1 MLLLVPLFQSLEN
14 NINLHDIEQ
23 ISSTNRINNF
33 ELIGCTI
40 NMQDQMIDIVK
51 AEYPDK
57 EYIIVDHWCWNHIS
71 LNEVQL
77 QECKLAG
84 VFPDFISS
92 DAIIFDSM
100 CNHDGSIASSF
111 ILNVINNCIMIT
123 ERKCIILVN
132 NGTFITTTLNNTIN
146 PPLVHALYE

>member
-1 MLLLVPLFQSLEN
+1 M
-14 NINLHDIEQ
+14 NLHDIEQ
-23 ISSTNRINNF
+23 ISFTNKINNF

-40 NMQDQMIDIVK
+40 DMQDQMIDIVN

-77 QECKLAG
+77 HECKLAG

-92 DAIIFDSM
+92 DSIIFDSM
-100 CNHDGSIASSF
+100 CNHDCTIASSF
-111 ILNVINNCIMIT
+111 ILNVINNCILVT
-123 ERKCIILVN
+123 ETKCIILVN
-132 NGTFITTTLNNTIN
+132 KGTFSTTTLNNAIN
-146 PPLVHALYE
+146 LPQVHALYE